1 MKNKNYT
8 LFLVVI
14 GLLVAISVGM
24 TAANYF
30 ILQNAEVEY
39 KYYYRANQD
48 IPSYSELSSGM
59 FDKVAVPDTIKMSG
73 MVENLADVV
82 GKYNSAAIADGEYLV
97 SSYITTDNSEAGK
110 YYTIQITGSYV
121 ADVAYNDNV
130 DVWLLASDNSL
141 SLLFEGKKIYKAKT
155 TAIGEAATDTSYET
169 AASMYIH
176 VDEKEMIQYYS
187 SLRDNKLIIIPYN
200 ENYDIREVVSNSGLL
215 DRRDD
220 NNSNNTVVNT
230 YDYIAESGDTFE
242 VIASNF
248 QVDLEVLKGVNP
260 NVSVIFEGDI
270 IKIPY

>member
-14 GLLVAISVGM
+14 GILVAISIGM

-48 IPSYSELSSGM
+48 ITPYTELSSSM
-59 FDKVAVPDTIKMSG
+59 FDKVAVPNTITMSG

-82 GKYNSAAIADGEYLV
+82 GKYNSAEIAEGEYLV
-97 SSYITTDNSEAGK
+97 SSYITKDNSEAGK

-155 TAIGEAATDTSYET
+155 TAISDATDASYET

-200 ENYDIREVVSNSGLL
+200 ANYDIREVVSSNGLSNKENENKA
-215 DRRDD
+215 DD
-220 NNSNNTVVNT
+220 AVVNT
-230 YDYIAESGDTFE
+230 YDYIAEDGDTFE
-242 VIASNF
+242 TIASNF

-260 NVSVIFEGDI
+260 NVTVIFEGDI